1 MSKGRKNEKQRAGA
15 QEVRKEWSV
24 GTCGCGDEA
33 VVQRRAEVDGVR
45 IEQGE
50 HCRAHDLH
58 KPVRVLW

>member
-15 QEVRKEWSV
+15 QGVRKEWSV

-33 VVQRRAEVDGVR
+33 VVERRDEVDVR

-50 HCRAHDLH
+50 EERARDLN
-58 KPVRVLW
+58 KPVWATW